1 MILFITV
8 PLESVSVSE
17 SPPGPVRYG
26 TTKSL
31 TCSTD
36 SANPAAQI
44 TWTRD
49 GVTATDTVTTDV
61 TNGKYKAFILTSTIS
76 IITTRQH
83 NEDVYRCKVNHK
95 ENDLT
100 GLTKP
105 FLLNITC
112 KKYYKYLYTF
122 PEINYLKK

>member
-1 MILFITV
+1 MFESYLFVKLYNCIVILYITV
-8 PLESVSVSE
+8 PPESVSVSE
-17 SPPGPVRYG
+17 SPPGPVRFG

-49 GVTATDTVTTDV
+49 GIMATDTVTTDV
-61 TNGKYKAFILTSTIS
+61 TNGKYNAFILTSTIS

-83 NEDVYRCKVNHK
+83 NEKIYRCKVKHK
-95 ENDLT
+95 EKDLP
-100 GLTKP
+100 GLTKS
-105 FLLNITC
+105 FRLNITC
-112 KKYYKYLYTF
+112 K
-122 PEINYLKK
+122 

>member
-1 MILFITV
+1 MILYITV
-8 PLESVSVSE
+8 PPESVSVSE
-17 SPPGPVRYG
+17 SPPGPVRFG

-49 GVTATDTVTTDV
+49 DVTATDTVTTDV

-76 IITTRQH
+76 IITTPQH
-83 NEDVYRCKVNHK
+83 NEKVYRCKVNYK
-95 ENDLT
+95 EINLP

-105 FLLNITC
+105 FPINVTC
-112 KKYYKYLYTF
+112 T
-122 PEINYLKK
+122 